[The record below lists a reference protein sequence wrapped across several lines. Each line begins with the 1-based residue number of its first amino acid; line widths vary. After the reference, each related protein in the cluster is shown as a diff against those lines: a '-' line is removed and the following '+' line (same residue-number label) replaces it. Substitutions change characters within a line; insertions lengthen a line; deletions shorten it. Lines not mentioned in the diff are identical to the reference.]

1 MGYLFLFA
9 FECHLSTILMILLT
23 KSSFAKQ
30 VVFKQWLIFLVGS
43 SGSSKMRGGLVLSFT
58 LLNDR
63 RNRKSNYSMLEEH
76 VGSREYV
83 TPHLCRNQD

>member
-1 MGYLFLFA
+1 MSFIYNTND
-9 FECHLSTILMILLT
+9 STDKEQLL
-23 KSSFAKQ
+23 SFAKQ

-43 SGSSKMRGGLVLSFT
+43 SGSNNMRGGLVLSFT

-63 RNRKSNYSMLEEH
+63 RNRKSNYSMPEEH